1 MVPHLWHMNYSVPY
15 TKYFGLMG
23 CRTTSKGMGI
33 GEAERHWKQNKKIR
47 QGQRARLSPEKTKKQ
62 ATIAADFSLKRS
74 QLRRQKANKA
84 GLLWTDE
91 DFDTLKLG
99 EFFCFQLLSIF
110 ERIVIYISL
119 FLEQVNI
126 ALAVLLI
133 RRKPSQ
139 DK

>member
-1 MVPHLWHMNYSVPY
+1 MVPHLWHLKYSVPY
-15 TKYFGLMG
+15 TKYFGVMG

-47 QGQRARLSPEKTKKQ
+47 GGQRARLLPEKTKKQ

-84 GLLWTDE
+84 GMLWTDE

-99 EFFCFQLLSIF
+99 ECFCFQLLSIF
-110 ERIVIYISL
+110 EHTVTCLSL
-119 FLEQVNI
+119 FLEQVRI
-126 ALAVLLI
+126 LHL
-133 RRKPSQ
+133 Q
-139 DK
+139 YC